1 MTLDEAI
8 KHCDE
13 VAEKN
18 ETKGK
23 MIQNNFSK
31 LRREQKQE
39 IDYCLECASEHRQ
52 LAEWLLEL
60 KKYQRGIERI
70 KELRDGFNQI
80 PLSLEASVLESA
92 LELLGEEGEPQKNE
106 ENDTMTRDQL
116 ANFIEATKGQWT
128 FRTKSGCE
136 IKGEEIEKKII
147 ESLRNSKPSRPRGK
161 WIHWTD
167 DYKDY
172 VTCSCCEYGEEGEVL
187 LSDKTPFCPIC
198 GADMR
203 EGAE

>member
-8 KHCDE
+8 KHCEE
-13 VAEKN
+13 VATKN
-18 ETKGK
+18 EKSIAYYT
-23 MIQNNFSK
+23 IQGDK
-31 LRREQKQE
+31 EWLDECEKDC
-39 IDYCLECASEHRQ
+39 IECAKEHRQ
-52 LAEWLLEL
+52 LAKWLLEL
-60 KKYQRGIERI
+60 KNYQRGIERI

-92 LELLGEEGEPQKNE
+92 LELLGEEGRKALEQQPSEDCISREDAIN
-106 ENDTMTRDQL
+106 T
-116 ANFIEATKGQWT
+116 AIEAVDEWDG
-128 FRTKSGCE
+128 GCNINRATMICKA
-136 IKGEEIEKKII
+136 IKNLP
-147 ESLRNSKPSRPRGK
+147 SVTPSRPRGK

>member
-39 IDYCLECASEHRQ
+39 IDSCLECASEHRQ

-60 KKYQRGIERI
+60 KNYQRGIERI

-92 LELLGEEGEPQKNE
+92 LELLGVEGEPQKNE
-106 ENDTMTRDQL
+106 ENDTMTKDQL
-116 ANFIEATKGQWT
+116 ANFIEATIGRWIFQT
-128 FRTKSGCE
+128 ESGRV
-136 IKGEEIEKKII
+136 IKDEEIEKQII
-147 ESLRNSKPSRPRGK
+147 ESLRNLKPKAQWKMIGTIGLAFKCSRCK
-161 WIHWTD
+161 ENSIKNSN
-167 DYKDY
+167 Y
-172 VTCSCCEYGEEGEVL
+172 
-187 LSDKTPFCPIC
+187 CPNC
-198 GADMR
+198 GAEM

>member
-39 IDYCLECASEHRQ
+39 IDSCLECAKEHR
-52 LAEWLLEL
+52 LLVKWLREL
-60 KKYQRGIERI
+60 KNYQRGIEKI
-70 KELRDGFNQI
+70 KELKDGFNQI

-92 LELLGEEGEPQKNE
+92 LEFLEEEGETQNADKGVLEKINE
-106 ENDTMTRDQL
+106 EQYSLKATCKAWD
-116 ANFIEATKGQWT
+116 EA
-128 FRTKSGCE
+128 
-136 IKGEEIEKKII
+136 IKKNG
-147 ESLRNSKPSRPRGK
+147 
-161 WIHWTD
+161 
-167 DYKDY
+167 Y
-172 VTCSCCEYGEEGEVL
+172 VN
-187 LSDKTPFCPIC
+187 
-198 GADMR
+198 
-203 EGAE
+203 

>member
-60 KKYQRGIERI
+60 KNYQRGIERI

-92 LELLGEEGEPQKNE
+92 LELLGEEGRKALEQQP
-106 ENDTMTRDQL
+106 
-116 ANFIEATKGQWT
+116 
-128 FRTKSGCE
+128 
-136 IKGEEIEKKII
+136 
-147 ESLRNSKPSRPRGK
+147 RPRGK

-187 LSDKTPFCPIC
+187 LSDKTPVCPIC

-203 EGAE
+203 ESEVNADES